1 MSTTTP
7 RGMTPKADR
16 TGPMKAATGI
26 VRIAYDPGFSGL
38 EGRRER

>member
-16 TGPMKAATGI
+16 TGPMKAATLG
-26 VRIAYDPGFSGL
+26 VSDFAQVKAQGL
-38 EGRRER
+38 